1 MKTNV
6 RVETSRTI
14 DIEGGSVPG
23 ISLPRIL
30 SRVLRTRI
38 MFPLRKWK
46 TFVGLCDYL
55 GQEGGVVMN
64 DWLIEGH
71 GVDALG
77 VLFFFMLGGI
87 PA

>member
-1 MKTNV
+1 
-6 RVETSRTI
+6 
-14 DIEGGSVPG
+14 
-23 ISLPRIL
+23 
-30 SRVLRTRI
+30 
-38 MFPLRKWK
+38 MFSLRKWK

>member
-1 MKTNV
+1 METSI
-6 RVETSRTI
+6 RVETSGTI

-30 SRVLRTRI
+30 SRVLRTRM
-38 MFPLRKWK
+38 MFSLRKWK

-64 DWLIEGH
+64 DWLMKGH
-71 GVDALG
+71 GVG
-77 VLFFFMLGGI
+77 VLVSLSGARMGGI